1 MSDLPRLAVEL
12 IANHPD
18 AVIAVG
24 GAAIR
29 AVQAASKTT
38 PIVGAFI
45 GEDPIKAGFATSL
58 ARPGGS
64 VTGVVMLA
72 PELDGKRLDLLREA
86 TPQGMIAV
94 LAVDRG
100 RDEPNTSAMARVADR
115 AGFKIQMFYASTSA
129 EYPAIFDAMQRAG
142 VVALGIVSSPEF
154 ATNIED
160 IAALAQ
166 KARLPTM
173 CEWSWMA
180 ERGCLFSY
188 GPIFSEL
195 HRRSAFYLAKIF
207 RGTPPGELPMELP
220 VHFEL
225 VINFK
230 VAKALGFTVP
240 QTFIERADRVIE

>member
-1 MSDLPRLAVEL
+1 MSP
-12 IANHPD
+12 
-18 AVIAVG
+18 
-24 GAAIR
+24 IR
-29 AVQAASKTT
+29 RRWRALRIERAS
-38 PIVGAFI
+38 
-45 GEDPIKAGFATSL
+45 E
-58 ARPGGS
+58 
-64 VTGVVMLA
+64 
-72 PELDGKRLDLLREA
+72 
-86 TPQGMIAV
+86 
-94 LAVDRG
+94 
-100 RDEPNTSAMARVADR
+100 
-115 AGFKIQMFYASTSA
+115 IQMFYASTSA
-129 EYPAIFDAMQRAG
+129 EYPAIFVQRAG

-154 ATNIED
+154 ATNIVD

-195 HRRSAFYLAKIF
+195 HRRPAFYLAKIF

-230 VAKALGFTVP
+230 VAKALGKLPVCSPRWRGRTGHSMAGEVSRK
-240 QTFIERADRVIE
+240 TE